1 LFKSKIFVWVSSIIT
16 GLLALVHLWNIA
28 VIPEQTAMGYV
39 SVITA
44 ILVVSV
50 LYGIVTGAIAYWI
63 FNIIKFLSKK
73 FTHD

>member
-1 LFKSKIFVWVSSIIT
+1 MFKSKIFVWVSSIIT
-16 GLLALVHLWNIA
+16 GLLAQVHLWNIA

-44 ILVVSV
+44 ILVVSA

-73 FTHD
+73 ITHD